1 MFAKGGKKPI
11 LFSIGLFV
19 VFILLYIF
27 LYSNLV
33 IPILGTIQLLFILF
47 FFRDPNREISN
58 GISSP
63 ADGKVQSI
71 DSEKNTISIFMNIWD
86 VHVNRTPWS
95 GQIKKIKHMKGKHS
109 PAFSEKASKNER
121 QLILLSTDHG
131 EVKIWQI
138 AGMIARRIAPYVNE
152 GDIIEKGE
160 RVGMIKFGSKVKLD
174 FNGEVVFSVEE
185 GEKVKAGKT
194 SLGEWNE

>member
-1 MFAKGGKKPI
+1 
-11 LFSIGLFV
+11 
-19 VFILLYIF
+19 
-27 LYSNLV
+27 
-33 IPILGTIQLLFILF
+33 
-47 FFRDPNREISN
+47 
-58 GISSP
+58 
-63 ADGKVQSI
+63 
-71 DSEKNTISIFMNIWD
+71 
-86 VHVNRTPWS
+86 
-95 GQIKKIKHMKGKHS
+95 MKGKHS